1 MNGIDALIGAFDR
14 GLRALAGVEKAARPF
29 PGAELPEGDEDALS
43 ADERHHAAGLMRVNH
58 VGEVCAQALYE
69 GQAATAR
76 GAEVREALR
85 QAAAEEVD
93 HLAWCRARLDELD
106 ARPSVLAPLF
116 YGASFAV
123 GAVAGAL
130 GDRLSLGFV
139 AATEDQVVRHLDR
152 CLAALPEEDQRSRAV
167 LEAMRVDEA
176 RHGTRAL
183 KQGGVEFP
191 RAVREAMTLASRA
204 MTATTYRI

>member
-1 MNGIDALIGAFDR
+1 MSAMDALIGAFDR
-14 GLRALAGVEKAARPF
+14 GLRALAGVEKGERPLPAA
-29 PGAELPEGDEDALS
+29 EEGELS
-43 ADERHHAAGLMRVNH
+43 ASEREHSAGLMRVNH

-76 GAEVREALR
+76 RAEVRDALR
-85 QAAAEEVD
+85 QAAADEAD
-93 HLAWCRARLDELD
+93 HLAWCRARLEELD
-106 ARPSVLAPLF
+106 GSTSVLAPVF
-116 YGASFAV
+116 YGASFAL

-139 AATEDQVVRHLDR
+139 AATEDQVVEHLDR
-152 CLAALPEEDQRSRAV
+152 CLATLPKEDHRSRAV
-167 LEAMRVDEA
+167 LEAMRSDEA
-176 RHGTRAL
+176 RHGTHAL

>member
-1 MNGIDALIGAFDR
+1 MDALIGAFDR
-14 GLRALAGVEKAARPF
+14 GLRALAGVEKGERPLPAA
-29 PGAELPEGDEDALS
+29 EEGELS
-43 ADERHHAAGLMRVNH
+43 ASERQHSAGLMRVNH

-76 GAEVREALR
+76 RAEVRDALR
-85 QAAAEEVD
+85 QAAADEAD
-93 HLAWCRARLDELD
+93 HLAWCRARLEELD
-106 ARPSVLAPLF
+106 GSTSVLAPVF
-116 YGASFAV
+116 YGASFAL

-139 AATEDQVVRHLDR
+139 AATEDQVVEHLDR
-152 CLAALPEEDQRSRAV
+152 CLATLPKKDHRSRAV
-167 LEAMRVDEA
+167 LEAMRSDEA
-176 RHGTRAL
+176 RHGTHAL